1 MTHSGF
7 EHVFCYGDILL
18 SFVWSHEGPPEVKQ
32 KQSVVSTEETPMKQS
47 TSFMMKHD
55 FVRTQ
60 FHRTTHCDF
69 CTKKIW
75 LKDAVQCRGCALCC
89 HKKCIAK
96 CQMNTECVP
105 NDKISDG
112 VELLQ
117 PEIVTT
123 EIVDECGDTIQNSLK
138 RVNSVN
144 NLSIP
149 GKYLLYNFIFYVY
162 YIQLFYFCNKKE
174 IMAAYSILCYS
185 DHDVKTEIAIRN
197 FLAHIL

>member
-1 MTHSGF
+1 MAHSGF

-18 SFVWSHEGPPEVKQ
+18 SFVWSHEGPPEMKQ
-32 KQSVVSTEETPMKQS
+32 KQTVVPCEESSVKQPS
-47 TSFMMKHD
+47 AFITKHD

-75 LKDAVQCRGCALCC
+75 LKDAVQCRECALCC

-96 CQMNTECVP
+96 CQMSTECMP
-105 NDKISDG
+105 SDKSTFSAEG

-117 PEIVTT
+117 PEVVAV
-123 EIVDECGDTIQNSLK
+123 ESVDDSGDSGQNALK

-144 NLSIP
+144 NLMIP
-149 GKYLLYNFIFYVY
+149 G
-162 YIQLFYFCNKKE
+162 
-174 IMAAYSILCYS
+174 M
-185 DHDVKTEIAIRN
+185 
-197 FLAHIL
+197 

>member
-18 SFVWSHEGPPEVKQ
+18 SFVWSHEGPPEMKQ
-32 KQSVVSTEETPMKQS
+32 KQTVNPCEEEASTKPQS
-47 TSFMMKHD
+47 AFITKHD

-75 LKDAVQCRGCALCC
+75 LKDAVQCRECALCC
-89 HKKCIAK
+89 HKKCITK
-96 CQMNTECVP
+96 CQMSTECMP
-105 NDKISDG
+105 NDKSSYSADG

-117 PEIVTT
+117 TEVVTT
-123 EIVDECGDTIQNSLK
+123 EAIDDAGDLTQNGLK

-144 NLSIP
+144 NLTIP
-149 GKYLLYNFIFYVY
+149 GIERRLLT
-162 YIQLFYFCNKKE
+162 FYFC
-174 IMAAYSILCYS
+174 L
-185 DHDVKTEIAIRN
+185 
-197 FLAHIL
+197 

>member
-32 KQSVVSTEETPMKQS
+32 KHSIASSEDMPLKQPS
-47 TSFMMKHD
+47 AFMKHD

-75 LKDAVQCRGCALCC
+75 LKDAVQCRTCALCC

-96 CQMNTECVP
+96 CQMNTECLP
-105 NDKISDG
+105 NDKSGFAADG

-123 EIVDECGDTIQNSLK
+123 ETVDDCGDTAQNSLK

-144 NLSIP
+144 NLTIP
-149 GKYLLYNFIFYVY
+149 GKHNTPFLYVHLLVEAI
-162 YIQLFYFCNKKE
+162 IQL
-174 IMAAYSILCYS
+174 
-185 DHDVKTEIAIRN
+185 
-197 FLAHIL
+197 